1 MALAQVRVL
10 FLPSY
15 VPCLPYYFRL
25 EVRLPRTWLCLVEE
39 IAWNYDEETIDTVMG
54 KTIKAAL
61 DSATALSRQG
71 ESFGLEGSFNFLD
84 TYDAPDTSISPDLL
98 SPIPSRDP
106 SPRRLRPKSKS
117 PARWKILK
125 SINDAIQHVMNT
137 RAPGVYGTLF
147 CPHSMMPL
155 KFLHSSIPERPTSRP
170 FRSSS

>member
-10 FLPSY
+10 FLSSCI
-15 VPCLPYYFRL
+15 PCLPYYLRL
-25 EVRLPRTWLCLVEE
+25 EVRLPRTWISLVEE

-61 DSATALSRQG
+61 DSASALSRQG
-71 ESFGLEGSFNFLD
+71 ESFCLEENFNFLD
-84 TYDAPDTSISPDLL
+84 TFDAPDTAISPDLL

-137 RAPGVYGTLF
+137 RAPGVYGT
-147 CPHSMMPL
+147 
-155 KFLHSSIPERPTSRP
+155 SISPTTRLP
-170 FRSSS
+170 